1 MDETELW
8 PFKRA
13 NLWSQANDWRSR
25 LRDADLCCEFYWHV
39 PAKPCLTTLHA
50 NWWVLPH
57 SILFLGHNQEQDNFH
72 LFNCPYVQKEHVRK
86 EVILYLISL
95 FLSHLV
101 IFLFSVSHSP
111 SCEAQSFQFHEIADE
126 FLVVIIRSVR
136 VKLDLERRR
145 TNWQKFPC
153 PSQFPPLPYGCKY
166 HSIPPSTPLILA
178 SPQLKGWLIK
188 KIFKEWFPINN
199 PSHHSSTVSPAVSEL
214 EQRVLRKPVC

>member
-13 NLWSQANDWRSR
+13 NLWSQANDWRSH
-25 LRDADLCCEFYWHV
+25 LWDAGLCCEFYWHV

-57 SILFLGHNQEQDNFH
+57 SMLFLGQNQGKAVFTSSLQ
-72 LFNCPYVQKEHVRK
+72 LR
-86 EVILYLISL
+86 LYLKRMCWGKGCQPSL
-95 FLSHLV
+95 YSIINLFFV
-101 IFLFSVSHSP
+101 IFLFSISHSP
-111 SCEAQSFQFHEIADE
+111 SWEAQRFQFHEIADE

-153 PSQFPPLPYGCKY
+153 PSQLPPFPYECKY

-178 SPQLKGWLIK
+178 L
-188 KIFKEWFPINN
+188 
-199 PSHHSSTVSPAVSEL
+199 STAK
-214 EQRVLRKPVC
+214 RIAD